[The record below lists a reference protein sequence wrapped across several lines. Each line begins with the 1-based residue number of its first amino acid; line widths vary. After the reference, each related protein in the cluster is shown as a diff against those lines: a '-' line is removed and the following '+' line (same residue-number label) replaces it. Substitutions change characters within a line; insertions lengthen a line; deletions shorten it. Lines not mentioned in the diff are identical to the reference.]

1 MVVFRISTFLMGKK
15 REWELKHR
23 FFVRTVVLQRR
34 PSDVTCF
41 NRESL
46 NGTKI
51 LKGLFEKF

>member
-1 MVVFRISTFLMGKK
+1 MGKK